1 MNLSKLALKE
11 RINKFLF
18 KGTMRGEAQPCSW
31 SPRERKQVNSSW
43 KAFLL
48 KYRKIQA
55 QAQT

>member
-1 MNLSKLALKE
+1 MNLSKLALKDG
-11 RINKFLF
+11 IKFPF

-31 SPRERKQVNSSW
+31 SPGETKQVTSSW

-48 KYRKIQA
+48 KNRKIQA